1 MNWFEVIKSDEGRH
15 GKHMSKMFTFLKRV
29 FGSKSKNET
38 ISWTDRKSLKEID
51 NRRTPQFNKVYATF
65 AELHEYDRRSPN
77 GWMQM
82 GLMKF
87 LTGLNAIGDCYDMEV
102 ILHDYNDMAK
112 KEGKQQLPYIH
123 DEIMPGVF
131 FALKDEIRFD
141 SDRHI
146 LLRDF
151 MYKAR
156 EETHFKDNWRYSSL
170 DTSPYETK
178 EELEEQP
185 YWSRHK
191 KIQMRKYGKYE
202 HCLQKKFEYI
212 SGNLKATKDAL
223 RVRRR

>member
-1 MNWFEVIKSDEGRH
+1 MTWFEVIKADEGRQ
-15 GKHMSKMFTFLKRV
+15 GKHMSKMFMFLKRV
-29 FGSKSKNET
+29 FGSSSKSET
-38 ISWTDRKSLKEID
+38 IRVEEKGKSID
-51 NRRTPQFNKVYATF
+51 ARRTPQFNKVYATF
-65 AELHEYDRRSPN
+65 KELYEYDRRSPN
-77 GWMQM
+77 AYLGM
-82 GLMKF
+82 GLLRF
-87 LTGLNAIGDCYDMEV
+87 FTALHDIGDCYEMEV

-156 EETHFKDNWRYSSL
+156 EETHFQNMHHYRYGSH
-170 DTSPYETK
+170 TPYQTK
-178 EELEEQP
+178 EELEEMP
-185 YWSRHK
+185 YWERYERLRRK
-191 KIQMRKYGKYE
+191 KYGKFE
-202 HCLQKKFEYI
+202 DCLQKKFENI
-212 SGNLKATKDAL
+212 SGILKRTKDAL